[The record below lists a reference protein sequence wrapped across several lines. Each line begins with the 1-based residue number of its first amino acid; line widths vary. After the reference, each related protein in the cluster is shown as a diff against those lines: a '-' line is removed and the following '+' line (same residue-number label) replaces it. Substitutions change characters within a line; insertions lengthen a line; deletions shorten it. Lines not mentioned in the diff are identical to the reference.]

1 MQIILD
7 YIKLYFEQ
15 TGHEYVI
22 GFDTIEIKLP
32 NFYINVTFIG
42 FNLYVEIWILQIL
55 VLQNQFLNMRKKL
68 FE

>member
-15 TGHEYVI
+15 TGNEYVI
-22 GFDTIEIKLP
+22 GFDTIEIKLL

-42 FNLYVEIWILQIL
+42 INLYVEI
-55 VLQNQFLNMRKKL
+55 
-68 FE
+68 